1 MRDECY
7 GELVMVKKVKTD
19 SLVDAVGTRERIDQR
34 CCEVVTPT

>member
-7 GELVMVKKVKTD
+7 GGLVMVKKVKTG
-19 SLVDAVGTRERIDQR
+19 SLVAVGTRERIDQR